1 MFKYCICII
10 LLSLQLMSEVLISC
24 KNSMTM
30 YYDLNTMKMDP
41 IKNTP
46 FPITIQKL
54 DNKFF
59 VEANAGSTEII
70 ALAGNSET
78 IQFGEYVA
86 SGHVVI
92 YTYHAN
98 KKILVMQKSYTD
110 PTSKVLSNAITTI
123 WTNCLA
129 Y

>member
-1 MFKYCICII
+1 MFRYCICII
-10 LLSLQLMSEVLISC
+10 FLASHLMSEVLISC

-41 IKNTP
+41 IKTAI

-59 VEANAGSTEII
+59 VEANAGSSEVI
-70 ALAGNSET
+70 ALASNSET
-78 IQFGEYVA
+78 MQFGEYVA

-98 KKILVMQKSYTD
+98 KKILVMQKSYTS
-110 PTSKVLSNAITTI
+110 PTFKTLSNAITTI
-123 WTNCLA
+123 WTNCLD